1 MKKEVDVKKK
11 RIIIISIIVGIV
23 IIIGIVLGVLWKN
36 DIFKK
41 SEPETKLVETD
52 ESKLNQEEKEE
63 NDELDDSIK
72 DEEANKEAENKQ
84 EEVTK
89 NEEIVSKA
97 PSTNKGTTNKNNSN
111 SNSTTKP
118 SSSNNNQSG
127 ATSEKEDE
135 NNNNKEENT
144 NQGSSSNNEDNT
156 SSTNVKKLICGKT
169 YQPEGY
175 MNEYWEMKFKND
187 ILDTLYINIIVDY
200 TKVGVEPTEEFRE
213 ELERYYKDTMVGYNV
228 TVWKNGGSLDI
239 RLTSDYQT
247 LIKYGAET
255 DDFLYQTLVNDMQ
268 SDGYYCS

>member
-1 MKKEVDVKKK
+1 MDLVIKMDMKKTYK
-11 RIIIISIIVGIV
+11 ICISSKENLMDTILNEIDQLRYAKNIQNPIVELCFQGFKLNAKEIYSLFDELVVHKEIV
-23 IIIGIVLGVLWKN
+23 IANIS
-36 DIFKK
+36 F
-41 SEPETKLVETD
+41 
-52 ESKLNQEEKEE
+52 E
-63 NDELDDSIK
+63 N
-72 DEEANKEAENKQ
+72 
-84 EEVTK
+84 
-89 NEEIVSKA
+89 
-97 PSTNKGTTNKNNSN
+97 
-111 SNSTTKP
+111 
-118 SSSNNNQSG
+118 
-127 ATSEKEDE
+127 
-135 NNNNKEENT
+135 
-144 NQGSSSNNEDNT
+144 SSNNEDNT